1 MKSYVKILGPP
12 LLEAIKA
19 LDKIAVEME
28 GISVMNPLIQLA
40 PYDTMTSDETR
51 VYFDAVGTVKP
62 SRYDSIISKSG
73 ESLGEYDYY
82 FEWFQRPRMKD
93 LEVLLEKIDEA
104 LKPLGCL
111 YAITTK

>member
-1 MKSYVKILGPP
+1 MKSYVRILGPP
-12 LLEAIKA
+12 LLEAIRA
-19 LDKIAVEME
+19 LDKIALKME

-40 PYDTMTSDETR
+40 PYDYLTTDETR
-51 VYFDAVGTVKP
+51 IYFESVGTVKP

-93 LEVLLEKIDEA
+93 IQVLLEKIDEA
-104 LKPLGCL
+104 LKPLGCQ

>member
-19 LDKIAVEME
+19 MDKIAVDMKEVS
-28 GISVMNPLIQLA
+28 IMNPLIQLA
-40 PYDTMTSDETR
+40 PYDSMTSDETR
-51 VYFDAVGTVKP
+51 IYFDAVGGVKP
-62 SRYDSIISKSG
+62 KRRDSIISKSG

-82 FEWFQRPRMKD
+82 FEWFQRPRMKE

-104 LKPLGCL
+104 LKPLGCH

>member
-12 LLEAIKA
+12 LLEAIRA
-19 LDKIAVEME
+19 LDRVAVDME
-28 GISVMNPLIQLA
+28 GFSVMNPLIQLA
-40 PYDTMTSDETR
+40 PYDSMTSDETR
-51 VYFDAVGTVKP
+51 VYFDAVGSVDP

-93 LEVLLEKIDEA
+93 IEVLLQKIDET
-104 LKPLGCL
+104 LKPLGCQ